1 MKKKIVNLMLLAAT
15 MMVAS
20 GAFVSCKDYC
30 EDDINEI
37 KGKLADQDAKLTNLI
52 NTQKTELQSQI
63 KTLEDAQKACRE
75 NCESIKASLDDYLTK
90 LEGLSKADAAAT
102 YVTLERYNSEY
113 LNYQAADQLLQQAI
127 DTAVNALK
135 ARDNQQSDSI
145 ATLAE
150 QFLTLNGSVITVTAT
165 ADEALALAKKARAL
179 AETDSTNIAGL
190 NTALTNLQTTVNNLN
205 LISWTDTEFTTVK
218 AAAESAKATAEAN
231 KLIIDILRDSMNTV
245 NQALQQLDGNFVEK
259 VNKQGQ
265 DIDSL
270 YAQTA
275 LARQKAEAYIA
286 ESTAAI
292 QANASTINEVKQAF
306 EQAQS
311 SMGGDLSRLSTKIDN
326 LQKQL
331 VNYVDDLFSHLIT
344 GIIIQGTYNP
354 VFGELALPLD
364 ARSQVLAAF
373 FGEAPSQG
381 IEFPTVRGRFYVD
394 QEAIALTE
402 EDLDR
407 IGIDEVY
414 TAEEGDILIDE
425 SEGNAGT
432 LYFTVNPTSADLTFA
447 QFSLV
452 NSLDEEAPVNFTE
465 AKLSDHLLS
474 FGWTRAA
481 NNGFYETNVTID
493 ASVASSLQP
502 KLSLGTDQDDIK
514 EKIKAVRKELKRRTA
529 ADLAASLF
537 SLSGEVLPAYGL
549 KTTWFDVNGPHSVL
563 SSYSLAVT
571 AIHPLSY
578 AFLNDADY
586 KTVPGYER
594 LIDEINGIKSLQVQ
608 SRQDVRADI
617 IAYVDRMNK
626 LICDEVNNFNDY
638 LQPTLLASYDNK
650 VFRVVASEQGS
661 VVKGSTVTLYPTS
674 YSGEFLAPAFKKFVA
689 VSNIYKNGVS
699 VGDDTVREFNS
710 KNFLNNVLPG
720 KASTVKLNGLQSG
733 CVYEIVYSAVDYSGK
748 VVANKYYI
756 NVQ

>member
-452 NSLDEEAPVNFTE
+452 NSLDEEAPVGFTG

-493 ASVASSLQP
+493 ASVANSLQP

>member
-205 LISWTDTEFTTVK
+205 LIKWTDTEFTTVK

-452 NSLDEEAPVNFTE
+452 NSLDEEAPVGFTG

-474 FGWTRAA
+474 FGWTRAL

>member
-205 LISWTDTEFTTVK
+205 LIKWTDTEFTTVK

-306 EQAQS
+306 EQAQT

-394 QEAIALTE
+394 QEAISLTE

-452 NSLDEEAPVNFTE
+452 NSLDEEAPVGFTE

-474 FGWTRAA
+474 FGWTRAV

-493 ASVASSLQP
+493 ASVANSLQP

>member
-205 LISWTDTEFTTVK
+205 LIKWTDTEFTTVK

-306 EQAQS
+306 ELAQT

-447 QFSLV
+447 RFSVV

-474 FGWTRAA
+474 FGWTRAL

>member
-90 LEGLSKADAAAT
+90 LEGLSKTDAAAT

-205 LISWTDTEFTTVK
+205 LIKWTDTEFTTVK

-306 EQAQS
+306 EQAQT

-493 ASVASSLQP
+493 ASVANSLQP

>member
-205 LISWTDTEFTTVK
+205 LIKWTDTEFTTVK

-331 VNYVDDLFSHLIT
+331 VNYVDDLFSHFIT

-452 NSLDEEAPVNFTE
+452 NSLDEEAPVGFTG

-474 FGWTRAA
+474 FGWTRAL

>member
-205 LISWTDTEFTTVK
+205 LIKWTDTEFTTVK

-306 EQAQS
+306 ELAQT

-474 FGWTRAA
+474 FGWTRAL